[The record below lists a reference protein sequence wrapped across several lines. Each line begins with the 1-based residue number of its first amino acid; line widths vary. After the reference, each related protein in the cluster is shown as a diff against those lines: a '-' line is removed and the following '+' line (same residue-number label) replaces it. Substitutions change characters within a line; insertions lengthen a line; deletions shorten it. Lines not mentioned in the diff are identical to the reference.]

1 MSYPDGYI
9 RVSTVCDAI
18 SRIESESLSYVGGTW
33 AADRAIAV
41 AKEVFDGSWQ
51 DYSKFLEL
59 YPGSTERDFLTS
71 KWFYN
76 DIRGGV
82 TQTQQAAADRGTVT
96 NLVWDF
102 FWENPSASDMEV
114 HEFMEETFESQRQ
127 QAKAA
132 YAEYI
137 QFVELGLV
145 DAKDKKAKPERAYQC
160 DFDEAWQ
167 YVCVMLSWLRNQAQ
181 YVQLASQF
189 YLQDDDENVCGTC
202 DSVGLWQGMNVVLDL
217 KTSTSDQP
225 KRGHRAQLAKYADML
240 NKNGAK
246 IESAVVLIV
255 TPEKVVP
262 RMMTTEGFH
271 AGRIDFSMALAIL
284 LNGSMR
290 GSFATTKQTQET
302 K

>member
-102 FWENPSASDMEV
+102 FWENPGASLTEV
-114 HEFMEETFESQRQ
+114 HNYMEEVYASQRE

-132 YAEYI
+132 YAEYLK
-137 QFVELGLV
+137 FLELGLA
-145 DAKDKKAKPERAYQC
+145 DSKSKPERGYQC
-160 DFDEAWQ
+160 DLDEVWK
-167 YVCVMLSWLRNQAQ
+167 YVYTMYKWFKEQTQ
-181 YVQLASQF
+181 YVQVASQV
-189 YLQDDDENVCGTC
+189 YLQDDDEKVCGTC
-202 DSVGLWQGMNVVLDL
+202 DSVGQWDGMNVVLDL
-217 KTSTSDQP
+217 KTSTQDQP
-225 KRGHRAQLAKYADML
+225 KRGHRAQLSKYAEML

-262 RMMTTEGFH
+262 RMMTPEGFH
-271 AGRIDFSMALAIL
+271 TGRIDFSMALAIL